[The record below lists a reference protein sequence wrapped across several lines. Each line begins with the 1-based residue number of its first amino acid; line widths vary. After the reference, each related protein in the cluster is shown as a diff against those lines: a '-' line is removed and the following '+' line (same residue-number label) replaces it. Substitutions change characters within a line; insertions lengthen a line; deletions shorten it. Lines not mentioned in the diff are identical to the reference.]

1 MRKIINC
8 IVVILLMLSLA
19 NAVRAK
25 EDHPLSR
32 PGVLV
37 IKIGKSTGS
46 AEVAIQKDGK
56 ILVSEPSFVDNQKK
70 QKLILIRRNADGSP
84 DQTFGKAGM
93 VITEFFVNFV
103 VVHSEGL
110 VLQEDGKA
118 VLVGWVCPHPCKQK
132 KRSGRY
138 NHDILVVRYNT
149 DGQLDEGFNG
159 SGWIVTDI
167 NGDIDKAYGVA
178 VQKDQ
183 KIVVIGETFPKFWR
197 DYYHFVVLRYNKDGT
212 LDRGFGKK
220 GKEITRVRSRWES
233 LAKAV
238 AIQPDGKILVAGRV
252 QSNTYSDMALVRYTP
267 DGVLDTAFGTKG
279 KVIKYF
285 RKDERKIKSAANA
298 VAIQPNGKIILGVNL
313 YNKHFKRLYLVEGRL
328 IQYNADGRLDLS
340 FGTSGS
346 VTVNNRGYA
355 SIYSV
360 GSVALQNDG
369 KILFTGGSFD
379 TEKRSYA
386 IVVGRYNVDGSP
398 DISFGNNGLTTIP
411 MGKSR
416 AVGRKIAIQSN
427 GKIVVVGNA
436 GKIDSNAKSHWT
448 SRYPPD
454 LVIFRLNSDG
464 RIDKYFGS
472 VR

>member
-1 MRKIINC
+1 MVEKMRKGIIC
-8 IVVILLMLSLA
+8 LVVILLILSLA
-19 NAVRAK
+19 NAARAK

-46 AEVAIQKDGK
+46 AGVSIQKDGK

-93 VITEFFVNFV
+93 VITKSFVNSFS
-103 VVHSEGL
+103 VHSEGL

-118 VLVGWVCPHPCKQK
+118 VLVGNGGSDRKNK
-132 KRSGRY
+132 NTGKR
-138 NHDILVVRYNT
+138 NTDILVVRYNT

-167 NGDIDKAYGVA
+167 NGDIDGAYGVA

-183 KIVVIGETFPKFWR
+183 KIVVVGKTLKWWGG
-197 DYYHFVVLRYNKDGT
+197 YHFVVLRYNKDGT
-212 LDRGFGKK
+212 LDRGFGKR
-220 GKEITRVRSRWES
+220 GKVITRVDSKMEG
-233 LAKAV
+233 LARAV
-238 AIQPDGKILVAGRV
+238 AIQPDGKILVAGRAMIHT
-252 QSNTYSDMALVRYTP
+252 SSDMAFVRYTP
-267 DGVLDTAFGTKG
+267 DGALDTAFGTKG
-279 KVIKYF
+279 KVMKRF
-285 RKDERKIKSAANA
+285 VKDEWHISSVANA
-298 VAIQPNGKIILGVNL
+298 VAIQPDGKIILGVNL
-313 YNKHFKRLYLVEGRL
+313 FHKPEKHLNEGRL
-328 IQYNADGRLDLS
+328 IRYNADGRLDLS

-346 VTVNNRGYA
+346 VTVNNRGYYNLY
-355 SIYSV
+355 SIC
-360 GSVALQNDG
+360 SVALQNDG
-369 KILFTGGSFD
+369 KILFTGASYD
-379 TEKRSYA
+379 TEKRSYTV
-386 IVVGRYNVDGSP
+386 VVGRYNVDGSP
-398 DISFGNNGLTTIP
+398 DISFGNNGLTNIP

-436 GKIDSNAKSHWT
+436 GTIDSNAISHWAN
-448 SRYPPD
+448 RYPPD
-454 LVIFRLNSDG
+454 LVIFRLKTDG

>member
-1 MRKIINC
+1 MRKGIIC
-8 IVVILLMLSLA
+8 LVVILLISSLA
-19 NAVRAK
+19 NAAKAK

-46 AEVAIQKDGK
+46 AGVSIQKDGK
-56 ILVSEPSFVDNQKK
+56 ILVSEPSCVDNQEK

-93 VITEFFVNFV
+93 IITEFFVNFV
-103 VVHSEGL
+103 SVHSEGL

-118 VLVGWVCPHPCKQK
+118 VLVGFASWGKQNK
-132 KRSGRY
+132 GTRRY

-159 SGWIVTDI
+159 SGWLITDI
-167 NGDIDKAYGVA
+167 NNLDKAYGVA

-183 KIVVIGETFPKFWR
+183 KIVVIGETLKWLSH
-197 DYYHFVVLRYNKDGT
+197 YHFVVLRYNKDGT

-220 GKEITRVRSRWES
+220 GKVITRVGSVKEDSAR
-233 LAKAV
+233 AV
-238 AIQPDGKILVAGRV
+238 AIQPDGKILVAGGAHRRY
-252 QSNTYSDMALVRYTP
+252 SSDMALVRYTP

-279 KVIKYF
+279 KVMKQF
-285 RKDERKIKSAANA
+285 GKDEERISSVPNA
-298 VAIQPNGKIILGVNL
+298 VAIQPDGKIILGVNL
-313 YNKHFKRLYLVEGRL
+313 YKAGSYLVEGRL
-328 IQYNADGRLDLS
+328 VRYNADGHLDLS

-346 VTVNNRGYA
+346 VTVNNRGYHNL
-355 SIYSV
+355 YSV
-360 GSVALQNDG
+360 GSVVLQNDG
-369 KILFTGGSFD
+369 KILFTGASHD
-379 TEKRSYA
+379 KEKRSYA

-398 DISFGNNGLTTIP
+398 DISFGNNGLTNIS

-436 GKIDSNAKSHWT
+436 GTIASNAISHWAN
-448 SRYPPD
+448 RYPPD
-454 LVIFRLNSDG
+454 LVIFRLNTDG